1 MIGTLAATVCLFS
14 SSIWALALSGAIY
27 QIDDSLSYSTVQWL
41 IYHD

>member
-1 MIGTLAATVCLFS
+1 MNVSSDGLPIF

-27 QIDDSLSYSTVQWL
+27 LIDDSLSYGTVQGL